1 MPFPRGSGEQCGRET
16 GDHDGFQEIVRGGLI
31 AFKGKMLFQNGTQPF
46 VYLGKLEGD
55 QITFGRHPEDLML
68 GVLVEFTRRTPQ
80 RSIRSLRP

>member
-1 MPFPRGSGEQCGRET
+1 
-16 GDHDGFQEIVRGGLI
+16 
-31 AFKGKMLFQNGTQPF
+31 MLFQNGTQPF

-55 QITFGRHPEDLML
+55 QITFGRNPEDLML